1 MAENLEGLAEWLKP
15 SNLKLVHLLKLIS
28 FIFRL
33 MLYMLICV
41 AGMALILFPADAKV
55 KVFSWGGLV
64 TSSTCYFLTS
74 KEYGF
79 KMEAT
84 MFSASAGEETF
95 CGLTA
100 EEVAFEGGWQ
110 NDLIEVIAGWPFIY
124 FCSSMFFAGCF
135 MCCSTFDL
143 LNTLR
148 SKYKDL
154 PRMTGVLR
162 NIWTYFFLTILPNY
176 LISPMGSVTVLPDP
190 AETIA
195 LIRTPPDYGFISI
208 YSLFLIMPTCCV
220 VCGTCLFVSK
230 DESVH
235 DACASTYNSALAC
248 TICLVSFVVL
258 LVIHAYMTMGNI
270 FFIDW
275 KFQLSFNLT
284 FVSIAM
290 LAKCF
295 LGAASFVE
303 TLIFFIDTCGD
314 VLRCK
319 DKAQVAATPYK
330 Q

>member
-1 MAENLEGLAEWLKP
+1 MAEAEQLEAGA
-15 SNLKLVHLLKLIS
+15 SLKLIS

-135 MCCSTFDL
+135 TCCSTFDL

-176 LISPMGSVTVLPDP
+176 LISPLG
-190 AETIA
+190 
-195 LIRTPPDYGFISI
+195 RFR
-208 YSLFLIMPTCCV
+208 
-220 VCGTCLFVSK
+220 
-230 DESVH
+230 
-235 DACASTYNSALAC
+235 NSATRPC
-248 TICLVSFVVL
+248 
-258 LVIHAYMTMGNI
+258 
-270 FFIDW
+270 
-275 KFQLSFNLT
+275 
-284 FVSIAM
+284 
-290 LAKCF
+290 
-295 LGAASFVE
+295 
-303 TLIFFIDTCGD
+303 
-314 VLRCK
+314 
-319 DKAQVAATPYK
+319 
-330 Q
+330 